1 MACREGAVKVIDVTY
16 FHHSMK
22 RGSFGTTRVWG
33 ISCSTRWK
41 VCPSSSD
48 THTVVVEPSAEL
60 PNGYQWSLTRE
71 AFEQMIRPL
80 LERTLEEL
88 QGLATLLA
96 PGTRAGRFLLDPQVS
111 PADRRRIL
119 IELHE
124 NPPIDE
130 GEDQILDPEGHVVRI
145 FATRGAVRAMAE
157 AAVVAVG
164 QGRPPCP
171 LCEFPMDP
179 DGHVCPR
186 WN

>member
-1 MACREGAVKVIDVTY
+1 MAIG
-16 FHHSMK
+16 
-22 RGSFGTTRVWG
+22 W
-33 ISCSTRWK
+33 
-41 VCPSSSD
+41 
-48 THTVVVEPSAEL
+48 L
-60 PNGYQWSLTRE
+60 
-71 AFEQMIRPL
+71 
-80 LERTLEEL
+80 
-88 QGLATLLA
+88 
-96 PGTRAGRFLLDPQVS
+96 
-111 PADRRRIL
+111 ADRRRIL

-179 DGHVCPR
+179 DGHACPR